1 MAFQYSPKIA
11 TDGLILYLDSA
22 NSRSY
27 PGSGTTWSDISR
39 NNNDAVLFNSS
50 FSSDNMGS
58 MVLNGTNT
66 YAYGISPSIGSEG
79 TVNIWFKQ
87 SVAGNNKGIFSIIP
101 ETPGIGYAL
110 FYIGSGNQLTIYNGT
125 SYSSS
130 VPISDTY
137 SWNMATYAWSGAS
150 ASIYINADDST
161 SVTSSISFPTFGDY
175 YVGVYSTLSPTS
187 FFDGR
192 ISNVQVYNRMLSFDE
207 ISKNYLAIRSRY

>member
-1 MAFQYSPKIA
+1 MAFQYSPKIT
-11 TDGLILYLDSA
+11 TDGLVLYLDSA
-22 NSRSY
+22 NSKSY
-27 PGSGTTWSDISR
+27 AGSGTDWSDISR
-39 NNNDAVLFNSS
+39 NNGDAVLYNVS
-50 FSSDNMGS
+50 FDTNNMGS
-58 MVLNGTNT
+58 MVLNGTNA

-87 SVAGNNKGIFSIIP
+87 SVAGTNKGLFSINP

-110 FYIGSGNQLTIYNGT
+110 FYIGSGNRLTIYNGT

-137 SWNMATYAWSGAS
+137 SWNMATYAWAGGS

-161 SVTSSISFPTFGDY
+161 SVTSSISFPTYGDY

-187 FFDGR
+187 FFNGR
-192 ISNVQVYNRMLSFDE
+192 ISNVQVYNRRLSQEE
-207 ISKNYLAIRSRY
+207 ISKNYLAMRSRY